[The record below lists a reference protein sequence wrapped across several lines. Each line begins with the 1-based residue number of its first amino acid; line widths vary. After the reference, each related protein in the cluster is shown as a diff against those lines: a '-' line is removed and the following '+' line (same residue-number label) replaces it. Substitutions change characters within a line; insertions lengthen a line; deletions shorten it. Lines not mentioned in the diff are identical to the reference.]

1 MSAPGMKDARTLPAR
16 ARRRHRTLVPRRCRH
31 GLLSWPRQVFDRFPM
46 RSILIT
52 GAASGIGAGIAH
64 ALAAAGDH
72 VIVSDLGLDGAE
84 AVAAD
89 IRGNG
94 GSAEAVAL
102 DVTSDDSVAAALAT
116 IGRPVDVLVNNAG
129 LQHVSPLE
137 GFPMAKWD
145 FLVQVMLV
153 GVARLTRAVLPGMR
167 ERGFGRIVNIGSI
180 HALVAS
186 PYKSAYVAAK
196 HGLVGFSKVIALETA
211 DTDITINTICPSYV
225 KTPLVDRQIAD
236 QARTRGIS
244 EADVVSQVM
253 LRPMP
258 KGVFI
263 GMDELAGTTAFLVSP
278 AARNMT
284 GQTLVLD
291 GGWTVQ

>member
-1 MSAPGMKDARTLPAR
+1 MQQTHTL
-16 ARRRHRTLVPRRCRH
+16 
-31 GLLSWPRQVFDRFPM
+31 
-46 RSILIT
+46 LIT
-52 GAASGIGAGIAH
+52 GAASGIGAGIA
-64 ALAAAGDH
+64 AQLAEAGRH
-72 VIVSDLGLDGAE
+72 VIVSDLNLDAAD
-84 AVAAD
+84 AVAAQ
-89 IRGNG
+89 IRAAG

-102 DVTSDDSVAAALAT
+102 DVTSQDSIDAALAK
-116 IGRPVDVLVNNAG
+116 ISRPVDVLVNNAG

-137 GFPMAKWD
+137 QFPIEKWD

-211 DTDITINTICPSYV
+211 DTDITINTVCPSYV

-244 EADVVSQVM
+244 EEDVVSQVM
-253 LRPMP
+253 LKPMP

-263 GMDELAGTTAFLVSP
+263 GLDELAGITAFLTSP
-278 AARNMT
+278 AARNIT
-284 GQTLVLD
+284 GQTIVVD